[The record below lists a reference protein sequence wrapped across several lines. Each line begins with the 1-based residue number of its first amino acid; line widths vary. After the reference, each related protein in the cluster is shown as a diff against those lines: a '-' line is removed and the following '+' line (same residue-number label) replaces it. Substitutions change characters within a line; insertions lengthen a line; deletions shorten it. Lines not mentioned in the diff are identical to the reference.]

1 MKRRSS
7 VGDLNLDS
15 QSSNEVSNDGSCRG
29 AKRRNIA
36 KKGKAK
42 QVPTAAGLLSQN
54 IFNSLQSD
62 PVDVEN
68 GGAAGDIIDLRSQV
82 KALTETV
89 RILQGQL
96 DFVLSFIGV
105 QGNTPTADP
114 AVVTAVTTV
123 DLAAPDT
130 HTSPMQTDCE
140 WSKIVQT
147 KPASTSKKPS
157 VRLSDSLRTNLLSA
171 VYVEQNSKDRRARNI
186 IVQGLPEPGNNAGD
200 LEHIRD
206 LLQVEFAG
214 CDRVLTVTSCRRLGK
229 KVSDR
234 HQPLLVTMASVEQAK
249 YLIEHARTLRESVN
263 ALVRGHI
270 FINAD
275 LTVAEAKAAF
285 ELRCRRREYRQNRAN
300 KASTVD
306 SAPSSSE
313 SSSTGQMQVDGNCSS
328 DAMVSATAHSMLD
341 PAAPSFHSNHDSAP
355 STIQ

>member
-15 QSSNEVSNDGSCRG
+15 HSNNEVSVDGSCRG

-114 AVVTAVTTV
+114 AVVTAGC
-123 DLAAPDT
+123 LRR
-130 HTSPMQTDCE
+130 Q
-140 WSKIVQT
+140 
-147 KPASTSKKPS
+147 
-157 VRLSDSLRTNLLSA
+157 VR
-171 VYVEQNSKDRRARNI
+171 Q
-186 IVQGLPEPGNNAGD
+186 
-200 LEHIRD
+200 
-206 LLQVEFAG
+206 
-214 CDRVLTVTSCRRLGK
+214 
-229 KVSDR
+229 
-234 HQPLLVTMASVEQAK
+234 
-249 YLIEHARTLRESVN
+249 
-263 ALVRGHI
+263 
-270 FINAD
+270 
-275 LTVAEAKAAF
+275 
-285 ELRCRRREYRQNRAN
+285 RRRHRGEHGRRPGA
-300 KASTVD
+300 
-306 SAPSSSE
+306 
-313 SSSTGQMQVDGNCSS
+313 TGARFRLHPVG
-328 DAMVSATAHSMLD
+328 V
-341 PAAPSFHSNHDSAP
+341 
-355 STIQ
+355 